1 MTNIKVIDMKKSVLG
16 IAVGTAMLLGST
28 ASAFAATTLKLSHNH
43 PRDHAVHKAMDY
55 MAKEVKELTDGEVRI
70 RIYPDAQLGT
80 QRESMELMQNGALD
94 MVKSNAAELE
104 AFSPAYSA
112 FNLPY
117 LFRDKEHYYSVTG
130 GEVGREILNSSK
142 DSGFIGVTYY
152 DAGARS
158 FYTSKPIN
166 TPEDLKGLKVRV
178 QPSPS
183 AIAMV
188 KALGGSPTPL
198 AYGELYT
205 ALQQGV
211 VDAAEN
217 NIPSFSLSR
226 HSEVSK
232 FYSMDEHTMVPDVL
246 VVSTK
251 TYDRLTA
258 EQQEALMKAAKDSSE
273 YMKKLWAESEAK
285 ERKKAEEMGVTFV
298 EPDKKAFVQAVQP
311 MYSEIASSNP
321 ELSKL
326 IDKIKSV
333 K

>member
-1 MTNIKVIDMKKSVLG
+1 MKMHKTLLCTLVGAAFGFGSV
-16 IAVGTAMLLGST
+16 
-28 ASAFAATTLKLSHNH
+28 ASAYAATTLKLSHNH
-43 PRDHAVHKAMDY
+43 PRDHAVHKAMAF
-55 MAKEVKELTDGEVRI
+55 MAKEVSDLTSGEVKI

-104 AFSPAYSA
+104 AFSPDYSA

-117 LFRDKEHYYSVTG
+117 LFRDKEHYYHVTDG
-130 GEVGREILNSSK
+130 AIGREILNSSRN
-142 DSGFIGVTYY
+142 SGFIGVTYY

-166 TPEDLKGLKVRV
+166 TPADLKGLKVRV
-178 QPSPS
+178 QPSPT

-188 KALGGSPTPL
+188 KSLGGSPTPL

-232 FYSMDEHTMVPDVL
+232 FFSLDEHTMVPDVL
-246 VVSTK
+246 VISTK
-251 TYDRLTA
+251 TYDKLTK
-258 EQQEALMKAAKDSSE
+258 EQQDALMKAAKDSTE

-285 ERKKAEEMGVTFV
+285 ERAKAEGMGVTFV
-298 EPDKKAFVQAVQP
+298 QPDKAAFVAAVQP
-311 MYSEIASSNP
+311 MYADLEKNNP

-326 IDKIKSV
+326 V
-333 K
+333 KRIQDVK

>member
-1 MTNIKVIDMKKSVLG
+1 MQRTLLSAAIG
-16 IAVGTAMLLGST
+16 AAMIFGAT
-28 ASAFAATTLKLSHNH
+28 ASAYAATTLKLSHNH

-55 MAKEVKELTDGEVRI
+55 MAKEVKKLTDGEVRI

-80 QRESMELMQNGALD
+80 QRESMELMQNGAIDL
-94 MVKSNAAELE
+94 VKSNAAELE
-104 AFSPAYSA
+104 AFSPSYSA

-117 LFRDKEHYYSVTG
+117 LFRDKNHYYSVTG
-130 GEVGREILNSSK
+130 GSVGEEILSSSRE
-142 DSGFIGVTYY
+142 SGFVGVTYY

-158 FYTSKPIN
+158 FYTSKPIK

-232 FYSMDEHTMVPDVL
+232 YYSMDEHTMVPDVL
-246 VVSTK
+246 VISTK
-251 TYDRLTA
+251 TFDGLTKD
-258 EQQEALMKAAKDSSE
+258 QQESLRKAAKASSE

-285 ERKKAEEMGVTFV
+285 ERTKAEKMGVTFV
-298 EPDKKAFVQAVQP
+298 EPNKDAFVDAVQP
-311 MYSEIASSNP
+311 MYKKIATSNP

-326 IDKIKSV
+326 VERIKAV
-333 K
+333 Q

>member
-1 MTNIKVIDMKKSVLG
+1 MMTRKNVLTAVIGAALTFG
-16 IAVGTAMLLGST
+16 AT
-28 ASAFAATTLKLSHNH
+28 ASVYAATTFKLSHNH
-43 PRDHAVHKAMDY
+43 PRDHAVHQAMDH
-55 MAKEVKELTDGEVRI
+55 MAKEVRKLTDGEVRI

-80 QRESMELMQNGALD
+80 QRESMELMQNGALE
-94 MVKSNAAELE
+94 MVKTNAAELE
-104 AFSPAYSA
+104 AFAPAYAA

-117 LFRDKEHYYSVTG
+117 LFRDKSHYYNVKE
-130 GEVGREILNSSK
+130 GEVGEEILASSR

-166 TPEDLKGLKVRV
+166 TPEDLKGLKIRV

-188 KALGGSPTPL
+188 NALGGSPTPL

-232 FYSMDEHTMVPDVL
+232 YFSLDEHTMVPDVL
-246 VVSTK
+246 VISTK
-251 TYDRLTA
+251 AYDALSDEHKDALKTA
-258 EQQEALMKAAKDSSE
+258 ADSSME
-273 YMKKLWAESEAK
+273 LMKKLWAESEAE
-285 ERKKAEEMGVTFV
+285 ERAKAEKMGVEFVKPNKTAFV
-298 EPDKKAFVQAVQP
+298 EAVQP
-311 MYSEIASSNP
+311 MYDELEKTNP
-321 ELSKL
+321 ELSE
-326 IDKIKSV
+326 IVERIKAV
-333 K
+333 Q

>member
-1 MTNIKVIDMKKSVLG
+1 MNAAKT
-16 IAVGTAMLLGST
+16 LLGTVIGTLLLFGPSQ
-28 ASAFAATTLKLSHNH
+28 AMAVTTLKLSHNH
-43 PRDHAVHKAMDY
+43 NRDHAVHKAMSD
-55 MAKEVKELTDGEVRI
+55 MAKEVREKTSGEVVI
-70 RIYPDAQLGT
+70 RIYPDAQLGS

-104 AFSPAYSA
+104 SFGAAYSV

-117 LFRDKEHYYSVTG
+117 LFRDKEHLFKVEEG
-130 GEVGREILNSSK
+130 DIGREILNSTK
-142 DSGFIGVTYY
+142 GSGFVGLTYY

-158 FYTSKPIN
+158 LYAKKPISS
-166 TPEDLKGLKVRV
+166 PSDLKGMKIRV

-188 KALGGSPTPL
+188 KALGGNPTPL

-226 HSEVSK
+226 HSEVAK
-232 FYSMDEHTMVPDVL
+232 FFSLDEHTMVPDVL

-251 TYDRLTA
+251 TLDKLTPD
-258 EQQEALMKAAKDSSE
+258 QQQVLYTAATNSSE
-273 YMKKLWAESEAK
+273 LMKKLWAQSEAQ
-285 ERKKAEEMGVTFV
+285 ERASAEKAGVTFSNV
-298 EPDKKAFVQAVQP
+298 DKTPFVDAVQP
-311 MYSEIASSNP
+311 MYVDIKQNNP
-321 ELSKL
+321 QLDAMVER
-326 IDKIKSV
+326 IKGV

>member
-1 MTNIKVIDMKKSVLG
+1 MIKCKSALTVIIGAALTFG
-16 IAVGTAMLLGST
+16 AT
-28 ASAFAATTLKLSHNH
+28 ASVYATTILKLSHNH
-43 PRDHAVHKAMDY
+43 PRSHVVHQAMAS
-55 MAKEVKELTDGEVRI
+55 MAKEVSLLTDGEVRI

-104 AFSPAYSA
+104 AFAPAYAA

-117 LFRDKEHYYSVTG
+117 IFRDKSHFYSVQEG
-130 GEVGREILNSSK
+130 NIGEEILASSR
-142 DSGFIGVTYY
+142 DSGFVGLTYY

-158 FYTSKPIN
+158 FYASKPIN
-166 TPEDLKGLKVRV
+166 TPADLKGLKIRV

-188 KALGGSPTPL
+188 NALGGSPTPL

-232 FYSMDEHTMVPDVL
+232 YYSLDEHTMVPDVL
-246 VVSTK
+246 VISNKALDSLPNKHRIALKVAANHSM
-251 TYDRLTA
+251 
-258 EQQEALMKAAKDSSE
+258 ELMKT
-273 YMKKLWAESEAK
+273 LWAESEAK
-285 ERKKAEEMGVTFV
+285 ERAKAEKLGVTFIQ
-298 EPDKKAFVQAVQP
+298 PDKAAFVKAVQP
-311 MYSEIASSNP
+311 MYQEIAKSNP
-321 ELSKL
+321 TLNAL
-326 IDKIKSV
+326 IERIKAV

>member
-1 MTNIKVIDMKKSVLG
+1 MNASKTLLG
-16 IAVGTAMLLGST
+16 TLFGTLLLLGSSQ
-28 ASAFAATTLKLSHNH
+28 AMAVTTLKLSHNQS
-43 PRDHAVHKAMDY
+43 RDHAVHKAMSD
-55 MAKEVKELTDGEVRI
+55 MAKEVREKTSGEVVI
-70 RIYPDAQLGT
+70 RIYPDAQLGS

-104 AFSPAYSA
+104 SFGASYSV

-117 LFRDKEHYYSVTG
+117 LFRDKEHLFKVEEG
-130 GEVGREILNSSK
+130 DIGREILNSTK
-142 DSGFIGVTYY
+142 MSGFVGLTYY

-158 FYTSKPIN
+158 LYAKKQIRSPS
-166 TPEDLKGLKVRV
+166 DLKGMKVRV

-188 KALGGSPTPL
+188 KALGGNPTPL

-226 HSEVSK
+226 HSEVAK
-232 FYSMDEHTMVPDVL
+232 FFSLDEHTMVPDVL
-246 VVSTK
+246 VISTK
-251 TYDRLTA
+251 TLDKLTP
-258 EQQEALMKAAKDSSE
+258 EQQQILYKAAANSSE
-273 YMKKLWAESEAK
+273 LMKKLWVQSEEK
-285 ERKKAEEMGVTFV
+285 ERAVAEKAGVVFSNV
-298 EPDKKAFVQAVQP
+298 DKEPFVQAVQSI
-311 MYSEIASSNP
+311 YTEITNSNP
-321 ELSKL
+321 ELNSMVER
-326 IDKIKSV
+326 IKNV

>member
-1 MTNIKVIDMKKSVLG
+1 MNMRKTLLCSFVGAALSLS
-16 IAVGTAMLLGST
+16 AVT
-28 ASAFAATTLKLSHNH
+28 SAYAATTLKLSHNH
-43 PRDHAVHKAMDY
+43 PRDHAVHKAMSQL
-55 MAKEVKELTDGEVRI
+55 AKEVKELTDGEVKI

-117 LFRDKEHYYSVTG
+117 LFRDKAHYYSVTD
-130 GEVGREILNSSK
+130 GELGREILDSSSE
-142 DSGFIGVTYY
+142 SGFIGVTYY

-158 FYTSKPIN
+158 FYTSKPIK

-178 QPSPS
+178 QPSPT

-188 KALGGSPTPL
+188 KSLGGSPTPL

-232 FYSMDEHTMVPDVL
+232 YFSLDEHTMVPDVL
-246 VVSTK
+246 VISTK
-251 TYDRLTA
+251 TYDKLTK

-273 YMKKLWAESEAK
+273 YMKQLWAESEAK
-285 ERKKAEEMGVTFV
+285 ERKKAEGMGVTFV
-298 EPDKKAFVQAVQP
+298 QPNKAAFVASVQP
-311 MYSEIASSNP
+311 MYAELEKSNP
-321 ELSKL
+321 ELSQL
-326 IDKIKSV
+326 V
-333 K
+333 KRIQDVK

>member
-1 MTNIKVIDMKKSVLG
+1 MDLRKTMITVIAGTVFALG
-16 IAVGTAMLLGST
+16 TTHAMAT
-28 ASAFAATTLKLSHNH
+28 TTLKLSHNH
-43 PRDHAVHKAMDY
+43 NRDHAVHKAMTQ
-55 MAKEVKELTDGEVRI
+55 MAKDVRELTAGEVRI

-104 AFSPAYSA
+104 AFDPIYSA

-117 LFRDKEHYYSVTG
+117 LFRDKAHFHTVQSNEI
-130 GEVGREILNSSK
+130 GREILESTRDK
-142 DSGFIGVTYY
+142 GFVGVTYY

-158 FYTSKPIN
+158 FYAKKPIK
-166 TPEDLKGLKVRV
+166 TPADLKGLKIRV

-188 KALGGSPTPL
+188 EALGGNPTPL

-226 HSEVSK
+226 HSEVAK
-232 FYSMDEHTMVPDVL
+232 YYSFDEHTMVPDVL
-246 VVSTK
+246 VISTASLDK
-251 TYDRLTA
+251 LTS
-258 EQQEALMKAAKDSSE
+258 EQQAALLKAASDSSE
-273 YMKKLWAESEAK
+273 LMKKLWAESEATEK
-285 ERKKAEEMGVTFV
+285 AKAEKMNVTFV
-298 EPDKKAFVQAVQP
+298 EANKIEFLRAVEP
-311 MYSEIASSNP
+311 MYAKIEEENP
-321 ELSKL
+321 DLAEM
-326 IDKIKSV
+326 IDRIKAV
-333 K
+333 E

>member
-1 MTNIKVIDMKKSVLG
+1 MMTRKRVL
-16 IAVGTAMLLGST
+16 TAMIGAALTFGAT
-28 ASAFAATTLKLSHNH
+28 ASTYAATTLKLSHNH
-43 PRDHAVHKAMDY
+43 PRDHAVHKAMSH
-55 MAKEVKELTDGEVRI
+55 MAKEVRKLTDGDVRI

-104 AFSPAYSA
+104 AFAPAYAA

-117 LFRDKEHYYSVTG
+117 LFRDKSHYYNVQEGSV
-130 GEVGREILNSSK
+130 GEEILASSRE
-142 DSGFIGVTYY
+142 SGFIGLTYY

-158 FYTSKPIN
+158 FYTSKPIK
-166 TPEDLKGLKVRV
+166 TPADLKGLKVRV

-183 AIAMV
+183 AINMV

-226 HSEVSK
+226 HSEVAK
-232 FYSMDEHTMVPDVL
+232 YYSMDEHTMVPDVL
-246 VVSTK
+246 VISTK
-251 TYDRLTA
+251 TYDGLSDENRKALKQA
-258 EQQEALMKAAKDSSE
+258 AMESMELMKQ
-273 YMKKLWAESEAK
+273 LWAESEAK
-285 ERKKAEEMGVTFV
+285 ERQKAEKLGVTFV
-298 EPDKKAFVQAVQP
+298 SPDKTAFVESVQP
-311 MYSEIASSNP
+311 MYADLEASNP
-321 ELSKL
+321 ALNDLVKR
-326 IDKIKSV
+326 IKEV
-333 K
+333 Q